1 MEFHREG
8 AADVFKGYDDL
19 AFFTASEEVCVV
31 FSARLF
37 QQERWRVQSDSI
49 DMAGDLAACR
59 LYPFRWLRCIP
70 KDRGR
75 ERRG

>member
-19 AFFTASEEVCVV
+19 AFFTASEEVRVV

-37 QQERWRVQSDSI
+37 Q
-49 DMAGDLAACR
+49 
-59 LYPFRWLRCIP
+59 
-70 KDRGR
+70 
-75 ERRG
+75 